1 MGRPTSKQELLTAAD
16 SEFARLWDAVGL
28 IDAGDRDRPGAC
40 ETWSVKDLLAHLD
53 AWHEMVLAWEEAGS
67 AGETPEMPAPGHTWA
82 QTPALNQAIFERFQ
96 HDPWDDVAERLH
108 RSFDRVRDVIETYS
122 DEDLF
127 TKKRFSWTG
136 STSVGSYFVSA
147 SSSHYA
153 WASKLIR
160 TWAKTLALA
169 QQPPQ
174 P

>member
-1 MGRPTSKQELLTAAD
+1 
-16 SEFARLWDAVGL
+16 
-28 IDAGDRDRPGAC
+28 
-40 ETWSVKDLLAHLD
+40 
-53 AWHEMVLAWEEAGS
+53 
-67 AGETPEMPAPGHTWA
+67 MPAPGRTWA
-82 QTPALNQAIFERFQ
+82 QTPALHQAIFERFQ

-122 DEDLF
+122 DVDLF
-127 TKKRFSWTG
+127 AKKQFPWTG

-160 TWAKTLALA
+160 KWAKTLAPP